1 MVSKSGLADSPA
13 ELLEVDKAAEDEFSG
28 LGQDLYYVCKKT
40 LEEVTEKLR
49 NGCEI
54 TVDTISD
61 LTFPEHL
68 SDAELLVPVDVH
80 SAGKDFNDVEEM
92 VNKLGPKGTAQL
104 FVQAAADFEANKG
117 KEPDDM
123 RAKPMTAATWRDALV
138 YDDIS
143 DDLLEEEEECML
155 ESEEESDCFDD
166 EEFAEAVEGE
176 LEEDKEGDEKTAEPL
191 YKKRKT
197 G

>member
-1 MVSKSGLADSPA
+1 MVSNSGLADSPA
-13 ELLEVDKAAEDEFSG
+13 ELLKLDKAAEDEFLG

-40 LEEVTEKLR
+40 LEEVNEKLR
-49 NGCEI
+49 NGSEI

-68 SDAELLVPVDVH
+68 SDAELLVPVDMH
-80 SAGKDFNDVEEM
+80 SAGKDFNTVEEM

-104 FVQAAADFEANKG
+104 FVQAAADFEANK

-176 LEEDKEGDEKTAEPL
+176 LGQDKEGDEKTAEPL
-191 YKKRKT
+191 YKKLKT